1 MKSLIKYLKIIRY
14 GLQFRTMML
23 LTVLFIG
30 MGVMFEMTL
39 TFDNMFGMSLGGLY
53 LGLVGAYSY
62 QLITTPAVAKLVN
75 ASPIKKDLL
84 TKAPVLISLIISLFS
99 FTIFILVRL
108 FYNIGVRLPAEAA
121 AHPGAEALLHVS
133 ILYCALLVFVLMIY
147 SPINFKFYWVGIALL
162 AAYVIGMLV
171 FGNSMTVTAFA
182 VEKYNDMVAAF
193 GYNVTLAL
201 LIAASYVLIFL
212 GAAIG
217 YLFNCLTVKHE
228 ISEFSYRYA
237 LKQAAAK

>member
-1 MKSLIKYLKIIRY
+1 MKSLIKYIKIIRY

-39 TFDNMFGMSLGGLY
+39 KFDNMFGMSLGGLY

-182 VEKYNDMVAAF
+182 VEKYNDMIAAF
-193 GYNVTLAL
+193 GYNVTLVL
-201 LIAASYVLIFL
+201 LIAASYILIFL
-212 GAAIG
+212 GAFIG

-228 ISEFSYRYA
+228 ISEFSYRYS

>member
-1 MKSLIKYLKIIRY
+1 MKSLIKYIKIIRY

-39 TFDNMFGMSLGGLY
+39 KFDNMFGMSLGGLY

-182 VEKYNDMVAAF
+182 VEKYNDMIAAF

-201 LIAASYVLIFL
+201 LIAASYALIFL

-228 ISEFSYRYA
+228 ISEFSYRYS

>member
-1 MKSLIKYLKIIRY
+1 MKSLIKYIKIIRY
-14 GLQFRTMML
+14 GLQFRTMMI
-23 LTVLFIG
+23 LTLLFIG

-39 TFDNMFGMSLGGLY
+39 NFDNMFGMSLGGLY

-75 ASPIKKDLL
+75 SSPIKKDLL

-121 AHPGAEALLHVS
+121 AHPGAEAMLHMS
-133 ILYCALLVFVLMIY
+133 ILYCSVLIFVLMIY

-162 AAYVIGMLV
+162 AVFVVAMLY
-171 FGNSMTVTAFA
+171 FGNSISVTGFMI
-182 VEKYNDMVAAF
+182 EQYNDLIAAF
-193 GYNVTLAL
+193 GYKTTLTL
-201 LIAASYVLIFL
+201 LIASSYALIFL
-212 GAAIG
+212 GAFIG

-228 ISEFSYRYA
+228 ISEFSYRYS